1 MSIITII
8 LLCLVAY
15 GAIGLL
21 FAIPFVV
28 VGLGRVDSAAEL
40 AGPAVRLLLVPGTV
54 AVWPLMLRR
63 WMAASRQNT

>member
-28 VGLGRVDSAAEL
+28 VGLGRVDSAAEH